1 MTQTSNHGDGSGDS
15 RASVGP
21 PRRLALVLWKGDIG
35 GAEVVSVAL
44 ADEMRK
50 VGVEATVVFV
60 EGPEPLARRLEQH
73 ELPYRAIGMP
83 RGRSVLRHPS
93 RYADEVR
100 RAGPD
105 GALLVACGYLGAAL
119 RVGGYRAP
127 IIAVEHGDVLYED
140 WPWPLRWSA
149 RRAGAW
155 ADDVEV
161 GVSDFISAR
170 LLEQPHAAD
179 VRRIYNGIDPDRF
192 AGASPGP
199 APSAGGCRF
208 GFAGRLVFG
217 KGVDHLLAAVGLMEE
232 RAGISLTIA
241 GDGPERG
248 ALEARS
254 AHLGLTDVVSFA
266 GLEHDMPGFWSRC
279 DVAVVPS
286 AEWIEACPMTP
297 LEAMASGKP
306 IVATENGGLTEV
318 VVDGVTGT
326 LVPPGDSPALAAA
339 LERYAADA
347 SLWGRH
353 GEEGRARV
361 QGHFRIDRCAREYLD
376 LFDELSD
383 RRLSRT

>member
-1 MTQTSNHGDGSGDS
+1 MTRTGSHGDDDGDS
-15 RASVGP
+15 RASARI

-50 VGVEATVVFV
+50 VGAEATIVFV
-60 EGPEPLARRLEQH
+60 EGPEPLARRLRQH
-73 ELPYRAIGMP
+73 ELPYSAIGMP

-119 RVGGYRAP
+119 RLGGYRAP
-127 IIAVEHGDVLYED
+127 IVAVEHGDVLYED
-140 WPWPLRWSA
+140 WPWPLRWLA

-155 ADDVEV
+155 ADDIEI

-192 AGASPGP
+192 SGAG
-199 APSAGGCRF
+199 PSAAPGVGRCRF

-217 KGVDHLLAAVGLMEE
+217 KGADHLLDAVGLMEDTT
-232 RAGISLTIA
+232 GISLTIA

-254 AHLGLTDVVSFA
+254 AHLGLTDVVTFA
-266 GLEHDMPGFWSRC
+266 GLEHDMPGFWGRC

-297 LEAMASGKP
+297 LEAMASSRA
-306 IVATENGGLTEV
+306 IVATENGGLTELV
-318 VVDGVTGT
+318 LDGVTGT
-326 LVPPGDSPALAAA
+326 LVPPGDAPALAGA

-347 SLWGRH
+347 NLCSRH
-353 GEEGRARV
+353 GEAGRARA
-361 QGHFRIDRCAREYLD
+361 QEHFRIDRCAREYLD
-376 LFDELSD
+376 LFDELSG